1 MCITVDNKERLY
13 KLPRCICVCAF
24 ICNMAAAETWPVSF
38 QKEQFNKQNISD
50 AISDGITSPGT
61 ITKTSVHCS
70 DLHIQANKSFSA
82 HLLSSTLSSNHVVL
96 KRLWNNNF
104 QEFNLSLSSKALV
117 HFSLMCCF
125 EEKDLWTFFLDLS
138 HYFVSIFKSNS
149 FKAKPTQNY
158 LQ

>member
-1 MCITVDNKERLY
+1 MSSSRLKCGFFCGFFFNGRLFVNQKTICHIFINIQTDDYSKVLVTIVKKGDPVFYMCITVDDKERLY
-13 KLPRCICVCAF
+13 KLLRCICVCAF
-24 ICNMAAAETWPVSF
+24 ICKMAAAETWPVSF

-96 KRLWNNNF
+96 KRL
-104 QEFNLSLSSKALV
+104 
-117 HFSLMCCF
+117 
-125 EEKDLWTFFLDLS
+125 
-138 HYFVSIFKSNS
+138 
-149 FKAKPTQNY
+149 
-158 LQ
+158 